1 MITPVGTSSRR
12 SGSQGRTDLKVAVT
26 ALLTGA
32 LALAFSFVTYVFSDD
47 HFGRITPGRQ
57 ISRYGE
63 LPFRDFFDPGYFLT
77 ELSSAAVQRLFG
89 DNLLG
94 EMLLTSSFVAAGA
107 IVILLLVRRATGSL
121 PLAVVTAAAAV
132 LSFRRPYDY
141 DKFLFYPLGLLACW
155 RYIDTRAVRDLALA
169 AAVAVVAGLFRY
181 DNGLFAGASAVVAV
195 AVVHVRDRRLL
206 AGRLALLAGAA
217 AVFAAPYALFL
228 QLNGGVG
235 NALDQM
241 ATYAR
246 HEGGRTNVARL
257 PSGMLRELRIT
268 PMPPLVPFDR

>member
-32 LALAFSFVTYVFSDD
+32 LTLAFSFVTYVFSDD

-77 ELSSAAVQRLFG
+77 EFSSAAVQRLFG

-107 IVILLLVRRATGSL
+107 IVILLLISL
-121 PLAVVTAAAAV
+121 AFLLLFDRKVWAAV
-132 LSFRRPYDY
+132 QLRKGPNVVGPF
-141 DKFLFYPLGLLACW
+141 GLLQSFADFFKFVFKE
-155 RYIDTRAVRDLALA
+155 IVIP
-169 AAVAVVAGLFRY
+169 
-181 DNGLFAGASAVVAV
+181 AGAVGSVK
-195 AVVHVRDRRLL
+195 VRMS
-206 AGRLALLAGAA
+206 
-217 AVFAAPYALFL
+217 P
-228 QLNGGVG
+228 
-235 NALDQM
+235 
-241 ATYAR
+241 
-246 HEGGRTNVARL
+246 
-257 PSGMLRELRIT
+257 PSGSDART
-268 PMPPLVPFDR
+268 A